1 MGEPSRPAG
10 PCCEG
15 GPSDATALLA
25 GAITYALGAC
35 AQVAPGEM
43 TRPTPCTDWDLAA
56 LLAHLAASMSDLE
69 SAIRTGH
76 LDLDLS
82 GPQGPDVPDVP
93 DVPGVP
99 GGPGLAGQA
108 AAGDLDGGDPL
119 ETVRDQAA
127 NLLFSCYAHHG
138 PGRFVLVG
146 GLPLPAV
153 IVTCTGAVEIAVHGW
168 DVSAARGR
176 GGPIPPA
183 LATRMLGLCPLL
195 VASRAG
201 LFAPPVEVSPQAS
214 PGDQLVAYLGRSPAA
229 PPRPF
234 GRPLRT

>member
-1 MGEPSRPAG
+1 MGEPSRTAG

-15 GPSDATALLA
+15 GPSGATGLLA
-25 GAITYALGAC
+25 GAIAYALGAC
-35 AQVAPGEM
+35 AQVVPGEM

-76 LDLDLS
+76 LD
-82 GPQGPDVPDVP
+82 PDPDS
-93 DVPGVP
+93 
-99 GGPGLAGQA
+99 PGL
-108 AAGDLDGGDPL
+108 DSGDPL
-119 ETVRDQAA
+119 EVLRDQAA

-138 PGRFVLVG
+138 PDRFVLVG

-153 IVTCTGAVEIAVHGW
+153 VVASTGAVEIAVHGW
-168 DVSAARGR
+168 DVSAALGH
-176 GGPIPPA
+176 GGPVPPG
-183 LATRMLGLCPLL
+183 LAIRMLALCPVL

-214 PGDQLVAYLGRSPAA
+214 PGDRLVAYLGRSPAV
-229 PPRPF
+229 PPRPSE
-234 GRPLRT
+234 RAITD

>member
-1 MGEPSRPAG
+1 MGEPSRTAG

-15 GPSDATALLA
+15 GPSGATALLA
-25 GAITYALGAC
+25 GAIAYALGAC
-35 AQVAPGEM
+35 AQVVPGEM

-76 LDLDLS
+76 LD
-82 GPQGPDVPDVP
+82 PDPD
-93 DVPGVP
+93 
-99 GGPGLAGQA
+99 GPGL
-108 AAGDLDGGDPL
+108 DSGDPL
-119 ETVRDQAA
+119 EVLRDQAA

-138 PGRFVLVG
+138 RDRFVLVG

-153 IVTCTGAVEIAVHGW
+153 VVASTGAVEIAVHGW
-168 DVSAARGR
+168 DVSAALGH
-176 GGPIPPA
+176 GGPIPPG
-183 LATRMLGLCPLL
+183 LAIRMLALCPVL

-214 PGDQLVAYLGRSPAA
+214 PGDRLVAYLGRCPAA
-229 PPRPF
+229 TPRPSEQAI
-234 GRPLRT
+234 TN